1 MKKLLSLIILSAV
14 ILSSFTISAFAAEEK
29 DAIKSGDYTYIL
41 KGNDA
46 QIIKYTG
53 NDTEVNVPE
62 TIDGHKVI
70 KVGYDLASVESYY
83 SSKDYDDEDD
93 YDSYDS
99 KLGKFGF
106 AKKNV
111 VSVTMPDTVKE
122 LGYGCFYKCEK
133 LKNITLSKNLTFIP
147 QSAFSGCTALKSI
160 KLPDNVTE
168 ICSYSFAK
176 IKITSLKIPKKL
188 TYLNTDAFY
197 KTPLKKFTVDKDN
210 KNYSA
215 KDGVLY
221 NKKKTSLVYYPKYKT
236 NKSFTIPRSVT
247 DIRCFAFSLH
257 NYLEKIVVSQNVKS
271 IDFNAFEGCKKL
283 KSVTFKN
290 RKALTLNEE
299 CFYRCEKLSKVKFS
313 TKAKTTIC
321 MNAFSKCKNLKEVYL
336 SKKVRIKSF
345 GIGYTQA
352 YYSSEEEDYIT
363 QKIKGFTIKG
373 KKNSPAHKYAKK
385 NKFKFISV

>member
-1 MKKLLSLIILSAV
+1 MKKLLSLIICAAV
-14 ILSSFTISAFAAEEK
+14 ILSSFTISAFAAEE
-29 DAIKSGDYTYIL
+29 DNAIASGDYTYIL

-53 NDTEVNVPE
+53 NNTEVNVPE

-70 KVGYDLASVESYY
+70 KVGYDLVSIESYY
-83 SSKDYDDEDD
+83 SSRYEGVN
-93 YDSYDS
+93 YES
-99 KLGKFGF
+99 KLGKYGFGE
-106 AKKNV
+106 KDV
-111 VSVTMPDTVKE
+111 ISVTIPDSVTQ
-122 LGYGCFYKCEK
+122 LGVGCFSDCKK
-133 LKNITLSKNLTFIP
+133 LKNVTLSKNLTFIP
-147 QSAFSGCTALKSI
+147 IAAFSGCESLENI
-160 KLPDNVTE
+160 NLPDKIEE
-168 ICSYSFAK
+168 ICSTSFSATK
-176 IKITSLKIPKKL
+176 IESLKLPKN
-188 TYLNTDAFY
+188 LNYINTGQYDFY

-221 NKKKTSLVYYPKYKT
+221 NKKKNSLVYYPKYKT

-257 NYLEKIVVSQNVKS
+257 NYLEKIVVSENVKRIGS
-271 IDFNAFEGCKKL
+271 NAFEGCKKL

-336 SKKVRIKSF
+336 PKKVRIKSF
-345 GIGYTQA
+345 GIGYTEA

>member
-14 ILSSFTISAFAAEEK
+14 ILSSFTISACAAEEK

-53 NDTEVNVPE
+53 NDTEVNIPE

-133 LKNITLSKNLTFIP
+133 LKNVTLSKNLTYIP
-147 QSAFSGCTALKSI
+147 QSAFSGCTDLKSI

-168 ICSYSFAK
+168 ICDYSFHK
-176 IKITSLKIPKKL
+176 TNIESIKLPKKL
-188 TYLNTDAFY
+188 NYFNIDAFY
-197 KTPLKKFTVDKDN
+197 NSPLKKLKIDKNN
-210 KNYSA
+210 KSYST

-221 NKKKTSLVYYPKYKT
+221 NKKKTTLIYYPENKT

-257 NYLEKIVVSQNVKS
+257 NNLEKIVVSENVKRIGS
-271 IDFNAFEGCKKL
+271 NAFEGCKKL

-290 RKALTLNEE
+290 RKALTLNKE
-299 CFYRCEKLSKVKFS
+299 CFYRCKKLSKVKFS

-336 SKKVRIKSF
+336 PKKVRIKSF

>member
-14 ILSSFTISAFAAEEK
+14 ILSSFTISACAAEEK

-53 NDTEVNVPE
+53 NSAEVNIPE

-111 VSVTMPDTVKE
+111 VSVKMPDTVKE

-133 LKNITLSKNLTFIP
+133 LKNISLSKNLTYIP
-147 QSAFSGCTALKSI
+147 QSAFSGCTDLKSI

-168 ICSYSFAK
+168 ICDYSFHK
-176 IKITSLKIPKKL
+176 TNIESIKLPKKL
-188 TYLNTDAFY
+188 NYFNIDAFY
-197 KTPLKKFTVDKDN
+197 NSPLKKLKIDKNN
-210 KNYSA
+210 KSYST

-221 NKKKTSLVYYPKYKT
+221 NKKKTTLIYYPENKT
-236 NKSFTIPRSVT
+236 NKSFTIPKSVT
-247 DIRCFAFSLH
+247 RVRISAVQD
-257 NYLEKIVVSQNVKS
+257 NKYLEKITVSKRVKY
-271 IDFNAFEGCKKL
+271 IDTLAFAGIKNLKEVTLKNTRALIIDEESFDKCK
-283 KSVTFKN
+283 
-290 RKALTLNEE
+290 
-299 CFYRCEKLSKVKFS
+299 KLSKVNFS
-313 TKAKTTIC
+313 AKAKTTIC
-321 MNAFSKCKNLKEVYL
+321 MNAFCHCKMLKKVYL
-336 SKKVRIKSF
+336 PKKVKIKSF
-345 GIGYTQA
+345 GIGYVYA
-352 YYSSEEEDYIT
+352 EYDSSLEDYYGR
-363 QKIKGFTIKG
+363 KIKGFTIKG
-373 KKNSPAHKYAKK
+373 KKNSSAHKYAKK
-385 NKFKFISV
+385 NKFKFIAV